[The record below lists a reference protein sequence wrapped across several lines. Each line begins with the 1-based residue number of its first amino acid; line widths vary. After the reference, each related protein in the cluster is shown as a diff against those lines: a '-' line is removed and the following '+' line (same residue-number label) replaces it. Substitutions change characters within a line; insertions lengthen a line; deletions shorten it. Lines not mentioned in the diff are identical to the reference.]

1 MIDPLAAR
9 QGELSQNLGP
19 QQQHLAA
26 ADATAFNQTDD
37 HPDVLDYPRA
47 GRDGVPFGCGWFW
60 PARGTLRPS
69 RRRPWAGR
77 SRRQTTA
84 ALIELFLNL
93 FSLRLAVIGGAAPKG
108 SAPARFGPAT
118 KRAPDLPQLVQVARV
133 RQKENPAM
141 PAPGQAGT
149 QTRLGPQYRSQ
160 NKIVF
165 PRQGSHMALAI
176 PLRPI
181 LKMLCDPDCKSA
193 KLWLRMLIVN
203 LMSPSYPIDT
213 PVSSK

>member
-1 MIDPLAAR
+1 MIDLPSAR

-19 QQQHLAA
+19 HQQHLAA
-26 ADATAFNQTDD
+26 ADSTAFNQTDD
-37 HPDVLDYPRA
+37 HPDVLDYPWA
-47 GRDGVPFGCGWFW
+47 GRDGAPFGSGWFW
-60 PARGTLRPS
+60 PARGTLR
-69 RRRPWAGR
+69 RRRRWAWAGL

-118 KRAPDLPQLVQVARV
+118 KWASDLPQLVRIARV

-141 PAPGQAGT
+141 SASGQAGT
-149 QTRLGPQYRSQ
+149 QTRLGPQNRSQ
-160 NKIVF
+160 NIIVF
-165 PRQGSHMALAI
+165 QYQGSHGALAI
-176 PLRPI
+176 PVRPI
-181 LKMLCDPDCKSA
+181 LKMPCDPDCKSP
-193 KLWLRMLIVN
+193 KLWLKMLIVN

>member
-1 MIDPLAAR
+1 MIDSLAAR

-19 QQQHLAA
+19 HQQHLAA

-47 GRDGVPFGCGWFW
+47 GRDEVPFSRGWFW
-60 PARGTLRPS
+60 PARGTLRQS

-77 SRRQTTA
+77 SRRQTTT

-108 SAPARFGPAT
+108 SPTARFGPAT